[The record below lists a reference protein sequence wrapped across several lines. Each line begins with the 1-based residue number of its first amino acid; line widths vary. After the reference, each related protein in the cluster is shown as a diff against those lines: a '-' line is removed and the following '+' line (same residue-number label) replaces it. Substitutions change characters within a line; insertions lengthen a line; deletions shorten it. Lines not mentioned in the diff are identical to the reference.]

1 MILPRIRVKN
11 TFVNDKND
19 KKNQITYIIMYI
31 QSWLNGNNSLRCPTS
46 SIARIVRYDAFDDTM
61 IQVERNTILN
71 LQKPI
76 VTTMSSRNTIR
87 FNP

>member
-1 MILPRIRVKN
+1 METIVCVVRHHP
-11 TFVNDKND
+11 
-19 KKNQITYIIMYI
+19 
-31 QSWLNGNNSLRCPTS
+31 
-46 SIARIVRYDAFDDTM
+46 IARIVRCDAFDDTM

>member
-1 MILPRIRVKN
+1 METI
-11 TFVNDKND
+11 VN
-19 KKNQITYIIMYI
+19 
-31 QSWLNGNNSLRCPTS
+31 LCCPTS
-46 SIARIVRYDAFDDTM
+46 STARIIRHDAFDDTM

-87 FNP
+87 LNP